1 MKKKSEDF
9 NCLKIMK
16 LPDNL
21 SNKDVAKLIIDSKY
35 NVVDIIL
42 ELITEAHII
51 DNTDDIQSIIDKFR
65 LKDVIEGLIINNSLY
80 QIMTYIQQ
88 LESTDNIID
97 SLDSW
102 DVENYFEY
110 SDLCNNVREEGKED
124 GYKEGFEA
132 AEKLYTSPQK
142 NLTFDNMSPD
152 DIHKYICTFL
162 DTSYSDIDT
171 IKSNLKKL
179 ISKWNENTYEV
190 KI

>member
-1 MKKKSEDF
+1 
-9 NCLKIMK
+9 MK

-42 ELITEAHII
+42 ELITEAQIK
-51 DNTDDIQSIIDKFR
+51 NTDDVQSIVDKFK
-65 LKDVIEGLIINNSLY
+65 LKDIIDGLMINNSLY
-80 QIMTYIQQ
+80 QIMTYIQNF
-88 LESTDNIID
+88 ESVNSIID
-97 SLDSW
+97 CLDSW

-110 SDLCNNVREEGKED
+110 SDLCDNVREEGKED
-124 GYKEGFEA
+124 GYKEGFED
-132 AEKLYTSPQK
+132 AEKLYISPQK

-152 DIHKYICTFL
+152 DIHKYICAFL

-179 ISKWNENTYEV
+179 ISKWNENTYN
-190 KI
+190 INI

>member
-1 MKKKSEDF
+1 
-9 NCLKIMK
+9 MK

-35 NVVDIIL
+35 NVVDIIS
-42 ELITEAHII
+42 ELITEAQI
-51 DNTDDIQSIIDKFR
+51 DNTDDIQSITDKFK

-88 LESTDNIID
+88 LESASSIID

-110 SDLCNNVREEGKED
+110 SGFYDNAMSEGKED
-124 GYKEGFEA
+124 GYREGFED

-152 DIHKYICTFL
+152 DIHKYICAFL

-171 IKSNLKKL
+171 IKLNLKKL
-179 ISKWNENTYEV
+179 ISKWNENTYN
-190 KI
+190 INI

>member
-1 MKKKSEDF
+1 
-9 NCLKIMK
+9 MK

-21 SNKDVAKLIIDSKY
+21 SNKDIAKLIIDSKY
-35 NVVDIIL
+35 NVTDIIS
-42 ELITEAHII
+42 ELITESQII
-51 DNTDDIQSIIDKFR
+51 DNTDDIQSIIDKFK
-65 LKDVIEGLIINNSLY
+65 LKDVIEGLISNNSLY

-88 LESTDNIID
+88 LESASSIID

-110 SDLCNNVREEGKED
+110 SDLYDNAMTEGKED
-124 GYKEGFEA
+124 GYREGFED
-132 AEKLYTSPQK
+132 AEKLYKSPQK

-179 ISKWNENTYEV
+179 ISKWNENTYN
-190 KI
+190 INI

>member
-1 MKKKSEDF
+1 
-9 NCLKIMK
+9 MK

-35 NVVDIIL
+35 NVVDIIS
-42 ELITEAHII
+42 ELITEAQI
-51 DNTDDIQSIIDKFR
+51 DNTDDIQSITDKFK

-88 LESTDNIID
+88 LESASSIID

-110 SDLCNNVREEGKED
+110 SDFYDNAMSEGKED
-124 GYKEGFEA
+124 GYREGFED

-152 DIHKYICTFL
+152 DIHKYICAFL

-179 ISKWNENTYEV
+179 ISKWNENTYN
-190 KI
+190 INI